1 MKNLKLIAI
10 LGLAV
15 FAISLVGHD
24 NLLKAGKYGGSML
37 ITNVNPEDQP
47 INDAALIGRKYKN
60 LSNSTT
66 ETVVCDSPCVI
77 DAILMSSGA
86 TSNYLILSDSTTA
99 SGNGNKIAWLAM
111 PGANANSQSFIG
123 APIGTRYGLTV
134 DASAADGYSATVV
147 YHMK

>member
-1 MKNLKLIAI
+1 MKNLKLIAA
-10 LGLAV
+10 LGLAI
-15 FAISLVGHD
+15 FAIGLFNVES
-24 NLLKAGKYGGSML
+24 LKAVFPSSLMV
-37 ITNVNPEDQP
+37 TNVNQNDEP
-47 INDAALIGRKYKN
+47 INDAALIGRKYLN

-66 ETVVCDSPCVI
+66 ETLVCASPCVV

-99 SGNGNKIAWLAM
+99 AGNGNKIAWLAM